1 MTPTA
6 LNSISDA
13 ESDRNLRIL
22 ICEDNLLIAM
32 GWASLLTTAGYAVI
46 GPAETGE
53 KALQLAYQDLPDLAL
68 MDIGLKGSID
78 GISVASELAPL
89 GVTIIFV
96 TADYQRASLE
106 AREFATEILI
116 KPVAADTLLELVSS
130 TFKGRTPAGSP
141 DGRFHPSPRDAIP

>member
-6 LNSISDA
+6 LNPISDA
-13 ESDRNLRIL
+13 ATAGNLRIL
-22 ICEDNLLIAM
+22 ICEDNHLIAM
-32 GWASLLTTAGYAVI
+32 GWASLLATRGYSVI

-116 KPVAADTLLELVSS
+116 KPVSPNTLLELVSS
-130 TFKGRTPAGSP
+130 TLKTRKRAGPGNIGPA
-141 DGRFHPSPRDAIP
+141 HPN

>member
-6 LNSISDA
+6 MNPISDA
-13 ESDRNLRIL
+13 ETGRNLRIL

-32 GWASLLTTAGYAVI
+32 GWASLLATAGYAVI

-89 GVTIIFV
+89 GVAIIFV

-116 KPVAADTLLELVSS
+116 KPVSAKTLLDLVSS
-130 TFKGRTPAGSP
+130 TVKGRTSAGPPS
-141 DGRFHPSPRDAIP
+141 GRSHPSRRDAIP

>member
-1 MTPTA
+1 MWAIPDGGRAVTPTA
-6 LNSISDA
+6 LKPISDA
-13 ESDRNLRIL
+13 KADRNLRIL

-32 GWASLLTTAGYAVI
+32 GWASLLTTTGYTVV

-89 GVTIIFV
+89 GVTIV
-96 TADYQRASLE
+96 
-106 AREFATEILI
+106 
-116 KPVAADTLLELVSS
+116 
-130 TFKGRTPAGSP
+130 
-141 DGRFHPSPRDAIP
+141 